1 MGCPAWRGCLC
12 LYLLTIEQRY
22 PVLDLSHCTLIQGYF
37 NDGSN
42 AEDVPFVIAPDDPRF
57 GDVIELLQA
66 AEFKTDLRN
75 ILPKGAK
82 FHIYEEGD
90 FKWLA
95 GFRFEDIFF
104 PSGDMGSGDM
114 LYINNFFGEVELFF
128 LMRGW
133 WSAL

>member
-37 NDGSN
+37 SDGSN

-57 GDVIELLQA
+57 GDVIELLH
-66 AEFKTDLRN
+66 
-75 ILPKGAK
+75 KGAK

-90 FKWLA
+90 FIA
-95 GFRFEDIFF
+95 IQ
-104 PSGDMGSGDM
+104 
-114 LYINNFFGEVELFF
+114 
-128 LMRGW
+128 
-133 WSAL
+133 